1 MSTNA
6 DLNSNVSINL
16 TIYWGD
22 SVPDDL
28 ISNIPRLDSINWVN
42 DQEAATFII
51 HGIDDG
57 RVGDTDYQQSM
68 RIYALVAP
76 FPTIIDDVSAEAL
89 QEFWQGQTAPE
100 LVFTTLTMSEDTLE
114 VISNVWGKP
123 SDGIIQTLS
132 TGETLE
138 TWQEM
143 ATWAIIPFEELT
155 SRWKVISIDGISP
168 LNPDEPL
175 NSYPLAITY
184 YLSGKPGSEAIW
196 ENYSSKL
203 QLAGSNRDTAKM
215 TSVIMTGVTALVRAT
230 ADKMEINGISYPA
243 QDIGDWLRKADIT
256 HINNEISFIDGCPP
270 PNPVSTSLMFCS
282 DPRYIGLL
290 EDVGVDVVELT
301 GNHLND
307 WKTDAVGLTLDMYRE
322 RGWQYFGGGR
332 NLEDSRKPALFEQNG
347 NRIAFIG
354 CNAPGPV
361 FDWATE
367 ERGGAASCDDYVWII
382 DAIRAL
388 KAEGYQVVVT
398 VQYYENYSYYA
409 GELQQN
415 AFRPL
420 ADAGAVVVQGSQ
432 AHTPKVMEFRQDAF
446 IHYGLGNLF
455 FDQMNVYDNG
465 KRIDSTRQEFIDRY
479 TFYDNHLISIELLTA
494 MLEDYSRPRPMTLD
508 ERQAL
513 LEAVFSIGV
522 WK

>member
-1 MSTNA
+1 M
-6 DLNSNVSINL
+6 
-16 TIYWGD
+16 
-22 SVPDDL
+22 
-28 ISNIPRLDSINWVN
+28 
-42 DQEAATFII
+42 
-51 HGIDDG
+51 
-57 RVGDTDYQQSM
+57 GDTDYQQSM

-76 FPTIIDDVSAEAL
+76 FPTVSDDVSAEAL
-89 QEFWQGQTAPE
+89 REFWQGQAAPE
-100 LVFTTLTMSEDTLE
+100 LAFNTLTMSEDTLE
-114 VISNVWGKP
+114 VISDVWGKP
-123 SDGIIQTLS
+123 SDGITKILS
-132 TGETLE
+132 IGESLV
-138 TWQEM
+138 TWPELT
-143 ATWAIIPFEELT
+143 TWAIIPFEELT
-155 SRWKVISIDGISP
+155 PRWKVINIDGISP
-168 LNPDEPL
+168 LNPNESL

-196 ENYSSKL
+196 GNYSSKL
-203 QLAGSNRDTAKM
+203 QLVGSNRDTAKM
-215 TSVIMTGVTALVRAT
+215 TSVVMTGVTALVRAT
-230 ADKMEINGISYPA
+230 ASKMENNGITYPG
-243 QDIGDWLRKADIT
+243 QDIRAWLREADIT
-256 HINNEISFIDGCPP
+256 HINNEISFINGCPP

-282 DPRYIGLL
+282 DPKYIGLL
-290 EDVGVDVVELT
+290 EDVGADVIELT

-307 WKTDAVGLTLDMYRE
+307 WKADGTELTLDLYRE
-322 RGWQYFGGGR
+322 RGWQYFGGGSD
-332 NLEDSRKPALFEQNG
+332 LADSRKPALFEHNG

-382 DAIRAL
+382 NAIRAL

-465 KRIDSTRQEFIDRY
+465 KRIDATRQEFIDRY

-494 MLEDYSRPRPMTLD
+494 MLEDYSKPRPMTLE
-508 ERQAL
+508 ERQSL
-513 LEAVFSIGV
+513 LQTVFSIND